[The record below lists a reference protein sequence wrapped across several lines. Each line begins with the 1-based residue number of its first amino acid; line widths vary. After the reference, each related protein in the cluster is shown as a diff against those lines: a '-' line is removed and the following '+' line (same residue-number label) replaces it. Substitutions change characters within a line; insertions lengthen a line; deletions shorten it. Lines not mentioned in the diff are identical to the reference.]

1 MQTGGEREAASH
13 TLRSGRES
21 LQVGL
26 RDPSLQM
33 PALGTQYALRSKIV
47 LKEQI
52 SILQWASLHV
62 WKDAGFQE
70 NKWKQVHTL
79 LFVIKFSSKEWS
91 LKHKSLLS
99 QFS

>member
-13 TLRSGRES
+13 TLHSGRES

-52 SILQWASLHV
+52 SILQ
-62 WKDAGFQE
+62 
-70 NKWKQVHTL
+70 
-79 LFVIKFSSKEWS
+79 
-91 LKHKSLLS
+91 
-99 QFS
+99 